1 MPARVW
7 MLVRSRILAL
17 LLVLAIIPSGME
29 LVELAVHIVRYGDV
43 AHADQHDKSTKP
55 IGSDEHGCSGTFH
68 LCSCHQV
75 VSATTPLATTV
86 VCLRAPG
93 ESLAVIFPLDRTGEA
108 AQAPPVRPPIA

>member
-1 MPARVW
+1 MPATVG

-17 LLVLAIIPSGME
+17 LLVLAVIPSGME

-43 AHADQHDKSTKP
+43 AHADKHDKSTKP

-68 LCSCHQV
+68 VCSCHQV

-86 VCLRAPG
+86 VCLRAPV
-93 ESLAVIFPLDRTGEA
+93 ESLAIIFPLDRTGEA